1 MTPTPKTLEDF
12 LGDAYA
18 LSHGLR
24 DGSIEAL
31 AQEVVASGLTTQ
43 ALTEM
48 RDQLRQVEGRCVVS
62 LTGRAFL
69 DRVLSGRELA

>member
-1 MTPTPKTLEDF
+1 MTAPAKTLEDF

-43 ALTEM
+43 AMSEM

-62 LTGRAFL
+62 LASRSFL
-69 DRVLSGRELA
+69 DRVLSGRELE